1 MINTMVTQGP
11 KYSYLANA
19 DGGDALYMW
28 VVAANTVNKQSWTAD
43 KGRSFGFGVER
54 GANNSTP

>member
-1 MINTMVTQGP
+1 MVTQGP

-43 KGRSFGFGVER
+43 KGRSFGFGVEL